1 MERGTAVM
9 SRPSLTFLALGL
21 ALVLGGCAAKTP
33 YNPFKIPREQFH
45 GHLKV
50 VALSP
55 MGMPTELTNPD
66 PVRQK
71 FLNLIETQLRAAGYK
86 VVGSAEARVIW
97 DSMATGSNGFYDPVT
112 GVRDEEKVKLVRM
125 RLYRE
130 LRAKFNIDAMLFSHI
145 AVVPAKLDNDR
156 ARWDGASETA
166 ARKKFWKAVLGISH
180 SGTIPAL
187 SLHVTLSDT
196 DDRDLYE
203 NAGGI
208 QVLAKAGVDGLQ
220 DVPREQLFADEERNL
235 RAVHLALDP
244 LLGRTT
250 GD

>member
-1 MERGTAVM
+1 M
-9 SRPSLTFLALGL
+9 SRPSVGFVTLGL
-21 ALVLGGCAAKTP
+21 LLVLVGCAAKAS
-33 YNPFKIPREQFH
+33 YNPFKVPREQFPTQ
-45 GHLKV
+45 LKV

-55 MGMPTELTNPD
+55 MGMPRDFTNPD
-66 PVRQK
+66 PVRHK
-71 FLNLIETQLRAAGYK
+71 FLHLMEAQLRTAGYT

-125 RLYRE
+125 QLYRE
-130 LRAKFNIDAMLFSHI
+130 LKAKFNIDAMLFSHI

-156 ARWDGASETA
+156 ARWDGTSETA

-196 DDRDLYE
+196 DDRDLYQ

-220 DVPREQLFADEERNL
+220 DVPREQLFVDEERNL
-235 RAVHLALDP
+235 KAVHLALDP

>member
-1 MERGTAVM
+1 MPHRSMGILV
-9 SRPSLTFLALGL
+9 LGL

-45 GHLKV
+45 DQLKV

-55 MGMPTELTNPD
+55 IGMPRELTNLD
-66 PVRQK
+66 PAKRK
-71 FLNLIETQLRAAGYK
+71 FLTLIETQLRGAGYT
-86 VVGSAEARVIW
+86 VVGAAVAGIIW
-97 DSMATGSNGFYDPVT
+97 DSMATEISGFYDPVT
-112 GVRDEEKVKLVRM
+112 GVRDEEKVKAVRM
-125 RLYRE
+125 QMYQKLK
-130 LRAKFNIDAMLFSHI
+130 AKFNIDAMLFSHI
-145 AVVPAKLDNDR
+145 VVVPAKLDNDR
-156 ARWDGASETA
+156 AKWDGTSEGA
-166 ARKKFWKAVLGISH
+166 ARKKFWKAVLGMSH

-196 DDRDLYE
+196 DDRDLYK

-220 DVPREQLFADEERNL
+220 DVPRDQLFADEERNIK
-235 RAVHLALDP
+235 AVHLALDP

-250 GD
+250 ND